1 MAIYLK
7 IAENEVQNGNKYKEL
22 AMAMLAGSQA
32 IREKCYRE
40 GTSTYVFDHYLFNS
54 QNLKIDY
61 VDALNLLGET
71 ALDVLYEREEGR
83 QSNGKVCV

>member
-1 MAIYLK
+1 MEI
-7 IAENEVQNGNKYKEL
+7 NKEL
-22 AMAMLAGSQA
+22 VIAMLAGSQA
-32 IREKCYRE
+32 IREKIYRE
-40 GTSTYVFDHYLFNS
+40 GTSIYIFDHQPFKS